1 MVARIKIGKS
11 IKGSLLYNEQKISAG
26 SAELILGSGFAT
38 EIERLDIQQKINR
51 FRHLTD
57 LRPTVKTNC
66 LHISLNFDA
75 SEKLD
80 NAKMQAIAMSYMD
93 RIGFAD
99 QPYLVYR
106 HHDAGH
112 QHMHIVSTS
121 IQNDATCISLHNIA
135 RDRSEP
141 ARKAIELEF
150 GLLVAENKKKNPS
163 AGIRPIDL
171 EKVSYGKLSTK
182 RAISSVLEG
191 VLYSYRFTSL
201 AEFNALLRC
210 FNVVA
215 DRGQEDSE
223 MFKKE
228 GLVYAVLDGLGNK
241 IGVPLKAS
249 SFYAKPTLKTLEKIF
264 ERNSLKPK
272 PDARITARKIDRVIF
287 SFEKLTRSTLLSEL
301 RKNGV
306 ELVIRENESGLI
318 YGTTYVDHGLRAV
331 IKGSRLGKAY
341 GAKAIGQMLGPSDVR
356 RTYLKPSAP
365 GMGVVGKTSMLF
377 GNAGK
382 GLVDVLLADTF
393 EATEPELLRKRKT
406 AKKRRR

>member
-1 MVARIKIGKS
+1 
-11 IKGSLLYNEQKISAG
+11 
-26 SAELILGSGFAT
+26 
-38 EIERLDIQQKINR
+38 
-51 FRHLTD
+51 
-57 LRPTVKTNC
+57 
-66 LHISLNFDA
+66 
-75 SEKLD
+75 
-80 NAKMQAIAMSYMD
+80 AIAMSYMD

-171 EKVSYGKLSTK
+171 ERASYGKLSTK

-191 VLYSYRFTSL
+191 VLHSYRFTSL

-215 DRGQEDSE
+215 DRGLEDSE

-228 GLVYAVLDGLGNK
+228 GLVYAVLDGVGNK

-264 ERNSLKPK
+264 ARNSLKPK
-272 PDARITARKIDRVIF
+272 PDARLTARKIDRVI
-287 SFEKLTRSTLLSEL
+287 SRFEKLTRSTLLSEL

-318 YGTTYVDHGLRAV
+318 YGTTYIDHGLRAV
-331 IKGSRLGKAY
+331 IKGSALGKSY
-341 GAKAIGQMLGPSDVR
+341 GAKAIVEMLGPLDVG

-365 GMGVVGKTSMLF
+365 GVGVVGKTSMLF

-406 AKKRRR
+406 ARKRRR